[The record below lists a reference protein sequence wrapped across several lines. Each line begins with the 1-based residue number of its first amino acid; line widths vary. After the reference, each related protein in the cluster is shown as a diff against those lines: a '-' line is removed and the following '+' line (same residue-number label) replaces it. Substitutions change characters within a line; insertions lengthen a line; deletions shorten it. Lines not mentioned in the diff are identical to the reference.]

1 MIIGSENP
9 VGSYSAIQSNSTE
22 TLRISLSSEMMQELD
37 LTQDQTVK
45 GSVSE
50 DGKSITLNT
59 DNGRV
64 QISGN
69 FSEVSGEDIN
79 VRVRSTDI
87 PVAGKTKQTGQVQGQ
102 APTRSS
108 ELDEIFEGVSDKI
121 DNSPEF
127 KKLIEDLK
135 SEIKWNGD
143 NASGDIDIL
152 QGAPV
157 HIEFSKME
165 LKDSRASVW
174 EEAPESREPKLGEN
188 SVDFGEGEI
197 NSGEDEWGGFGRAVV
212 PDMEGWSVNI
222 NHELSNGDNVW
233 LTGRVEADNH
243 ARLSMWFDN
252 SGTAA
257 YALQN
262 VGTIQAKIE
271 SMGLIVDLLGIAPY
285 PKEGERLKST
295 FMIEV

>member
-1 MIIGSENP
+1 MIISSENP
-9 VGSYSAIQSNSTE
+9 VGNYSAIQSNSTE
-22 TLRISLSSEMMQELD
+22 TLRVSLSSEMMQDLD

-50 DGKSITLNT
+50 DGKSVTLNT

-64 QISGN
+64 QIKGN
-69 FSEVSGEDIN
+69 F
-79 VRVRSTDI
+79 
-87 PVAGKTKQTGQVQGQ
+87 GQ
-102 APTRSS
+102 AAGEVVDVKVSTQAGELKGAEQPDKLKTGGPTSGQ
-108 ELDEIFEGVSDKI
+108 ELDEIFEGVSEKI
-121 DNSPEF
+121 DSSTEF
-127 KKLIEDLK
+127 KQLMKELK
-135 SEIKWNGD
+135 TEIQWNGN
-143 NASGDIDIL
+143 NASGDIDIF
-152 QGAPV
+152 QGSPV

-174 EEAPESREPKLGEN
+174 DEAPEAREPKLGEN
-188 SVDFGEGEI
+188 SVDFGEGEMAG
-197 NSGEDEWGGFGRAVV
+197 NDDDWGGFGRAVV

-222 NHELSNGDNVW
+222 NHTLSNGDNVW

>member
-1 MIIGSENP
+1 MIISSENP
-9 VGSYSAIQSNSTE
+9 VGNYSAIQSNSTE
-22 TLRISLSSEMMQELD
+22 TLRVSLSSEMMQDLD

-50 DGKSITLNT
+50 DGKSVTLNT

-64 QISGN
+64 QIKGN
-69 FSEVSGEDIN
+69 FAQAAGEVVDVKVSTQAGELKGAEQPDKLKTGGPTSG
-79 VRVRSTDI
+79 
-87 PVAGKTKQTGQVQGQ
+87 Q
-102 APTRSS
+102 
-108 ELDEIFEGVSDKI
+108 ELDEIFEGVSEKI
-121 DNSPEF
+121 DSSTEF
-127 KKLIEDLK
+127 KQLMKELK
-135 SEIKWNGD
+135 TEIQWNGN
-143 NASGDIDIL
+143 NASGDIDIF
-152 QGAPV
+152 QGSPV

-174 EEAPESREPKLGEN
+174 DEAPEAREPKLGEN
-188 SVDFGEGEI
+188 SVDFGEGEMAG
-197 NSGEDEWGGFGRAVV
+197 NDDDWGGFGRAVV

-222 NHELSNGDNVW
+222 NHTLSNGDNVW

-262 VGTIQAKIE
+262 IGTIQAKIE

>member
-1 MIIGSENP
+1 MIISSENP
-9 VGSYSAIQSNSTE
+9 VGNYSAIQSNSTE
-22 TLRISLSSEMMQELD
+22 TLRVSLSSEMMQDLD
-37 LTQDQTVK
+37 LTQDHTVK

-50 DGKSITLNT
+50 DGKSVTLNT

-64 QISGN
+64 QIKGN
-69 FSEVSGEDIN
+69 FAQAAGEVVDVKVSTQAGELKGAEQPDKPKTGGPTSG
-79 VRVRSTDI
+79 
-87 PVAGKTKQTGQVQGQ
+87 Q
-102 APTRSS
+102 
-108 ELDEIFEGVSDKI
+108 ELDEIFEGVSEKI
-121 DNSPEF
+121 DSSTEF
-127 KKLIEDLK
+127 KQLMKELK
-135 SEIKWNGD
+135 TEIQWNGN
-143 NASGDIDIL
+143 NASGDIDIF
-152 QGAPV
+152 QGSPV

-174 EEAPESREPKLGEN
+174 DEAPEAREPKLGEN
-188 SVDFGEGEI
+188 SVDFGEGEMAG
-197 NSGEDEWGGFGRAVV
+197 NDDDWGGFGRAVV
-212 PDMEGWSVNI
+212 PDMEGWAVNI
-222 NHELSNGDNVW
+222 SHTLSNGDNVW
-233 LTGRVEADNH
+233 LTGRIEADNH

>member
-1 MIIGSENP
+1 M
-9 VGSYSAIQSNSTE
+9 
-22 TLRISLSSEMMQELD
+22 
-37 LTQDQTVK
+37 
-45 GSVSE
+45 
-50 DGKSITLNT
+50 
-59 DNGRV
+59 
-64 QISGN
+64 
-69 FSEVSGEDIN
+69 
-79 VRVRSTDI
+79 
-87 PVAGKTKQTGQVQGQ
+87 
-102 APTRSS
+102 PTRNS
-108 ELDEIFEGVSDKI
+108 ELDEIFEGVSEKI
-121 DNSPEF
+121 DSSTEF
-127 KKLIEDLK
+127 KQLMKELK
-135 SEIKWNGD
+135 NEINWNGD
-143 NASGDIDIL
+143 NASGDIDIF
-152 QGAPV
+152 QGSPV
-157 HIEFSKME
+157 HIDFQKVE
-165 LKDSRASVW
+165 LKDSRANVW
-174 EEAPESREPKLGEN
+174 DEAPEAREPKLGEN

-197 NSGEDEWGGFGRAVV
+197 NSGEDEWGGFERAVV

-222 NHELSNGDNVW
+222 NHTLSNGDNVW

>member
-1 MIIGSENP
+1 MIISSENP
-9 VGSYSAIQSNSTE
+9 VGNYSAIQSNSTE
-22 TLRISLSSEMMQELD
+22 TLRVSLSSEMMQDLD

-50 DGKSITLNT
+50 DGKSVTLNT

-64 QISGN
+64 QIKGN
-69 FSEVSGEDIN
+69 FAQAAGEVVDVKVSTQAGELKGAEQPDKPKTGGPTSG
-79 VRVRSTDI
+79 
-87 PVAGKTKQTGQVQGQ
+87 Q
-102 APTRSS
+102 
-108 ELDEIFEGVSDKI
+108 ELDEIFEGVSEKI
-121 DNSPEF
+121 DSSTEF
-127 KKLIEDLK
+127 KQLMKELK
-135 SEIKWNGD
+135 TEIQWNGN
-143 NASGDIDIL
+143 NASGDIDIF
-152 QGAPV
+152 QGSPV

-174 EEAPESREPKLGEN
+174 DEAPEAREPKLGEN
-188 SVDFGEGEI
+188 SVDFGEGEMAG
-197 NSGEDEWGGFGRAVV
+197 NEDDWGGFGRAVV

-222 NHELSNGDNVW
+222 NHTLSNGDNVW